1 MKLTEE
7 EMIKI
12 YACLA
17 FCYHDLEHGF
27 DAGFLGVRHV
37 LQPGLDDNSEL
48 EKLMMKFYCEIK
60 NEKILDK
67 IDDAIEVLK
76 KMRMTNF

>member
-1 MKLTEE
+1 MKLTED

-17 FCYHDLEHGF
+17 FCYNDLEHGGL
-27 DAGFLGVRHV
+27 DAHLLRVRHAI
-37 LQPGLDDNSEL
+37 QPGLDDNSQW

-67 IDDAIEVLK
+67 IDNAIEGIEEE
-76 KMRMTNF
+76 

>member
-17 FCYHDLEHGF
+17 TFHHDINKALESETMSHVF
-27 DAGFLGVRHV
+27 DVVYDNDLK
-37 LQPGLDDNSEL
+37 LDDNLFDL
-48 EKLMMKFYCEIK
+48 EKLKMRFYCEIK

-67 IDDAIEVLK
+67 IDNAIEGIEEE
-76 KMRMTNF
+76 